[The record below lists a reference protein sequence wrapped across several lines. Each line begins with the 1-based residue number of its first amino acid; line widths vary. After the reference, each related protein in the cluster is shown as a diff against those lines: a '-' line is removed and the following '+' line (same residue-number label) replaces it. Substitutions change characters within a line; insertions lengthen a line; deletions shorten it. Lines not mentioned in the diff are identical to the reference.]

1 MTPQEKNV
9 FGKLFT
15 KTELGSHK
23 IELGLIQDLNK
34 EADKIALKTK
44 EIKTEGQ
51 RISKEMFNF
60 RDMYNVDATRLINL
74 IANYKKMSKELGV
87 DYDEKYDKILNDL
100 SEAKSTYRDLI

>member
-1 MTPQEKNV
+1 
-9 FGKLFT
+9 
-15 KTELGSHK
+15 
-23 IELGLIQDLNK
+23 
-34 EADKIALKTK
+34 
-44 EIKTEGQ
+44 
-51 RISKEMFNF
+51 MFNF